1 MENYPKPVSIKCT
14 QKILKQMENSIC
26 KILEKEG
33 EFKIGI
39 FCKLKYK
46 NNIAPVLI
54 ASYQI
59 INERLQDGINN
70 IEIIEKNELQ
80 LIEFGKRKY
89 LNKEYDFLSLK

>member
-1 MENYPKPVSIKCT
+1 MENYPKPVSMKCT
-14 QKILKQMENSIC
+14 QKILEQMENSIC

-33 EFKIGI
+33 ESKIGI

-54 ASYQI
+54 TSYQI